1 MMVPERVKS
10 ELKRFLNAK
19 QVQELSR
26 QLDTYEKRVREAVK
40 QFDVKGR
47 EARKSGQEQLD
58 KFAVQV
64 KKTGQE
70 LERQLKTFMNQEGKT
85 LNKGLNELFTYFKS
99 IRQSETPKVK
109 TAAKKVAK
117 KAATKASKARTTA
130 RKVAGKAVKK
140 TRSAASARA

>member
-47 EARKSGQEQLD
+47 EARTKGQEQLD
-58 KFAVQV
+58 KFAEQV
-64 KKTGQE
+64 KKTGQD
-70 LERQLKTFMNQEGKT
+70 LERQLKAFMSQEGKQ
-85 LNKGLNELFTYFKS
+85 LNKGLNELFTYFKG
-99 IRQSETPKVK
+99 IRQSETPKRAVK
-109 TAAKKVAK
+109 TAAKKTVKKASKSSATVRKSAK
-117 KAATKASKARTTA
+117 KAVRKA
-130 RKVAGKAVKK
+130 
-140 TRSAASARA
+140 